1 MRIGDEQFVQ
11 DIGSIFHHIQ
21 GGFYRIDGETDESF
35 EQYKYHYNYRCFNAF
50 FLGVK
55 YGLRDVM
62 TFDIEAGAYKHWKDN
77 EKYYRM
83 QGVYKAAFPR
93 FIKYK
98 DLS

>member
-11 DIGSIFHHIQ
+11 DMGSIFDLI
-21 GGFYRIDGETDESF
+21 GETDERF
-35 EQYKYHYNYRCFNAF
+35 DGYNHHYNYRCFNAF

-62 TFDIEAGAYKHWKDN
+62 PFDVELRAYQHWLDN
-77 EKYYRM
+77 PKYYREH
-83 QGVYKAAFPR
+83 GVYKEAFPR
-93 FIKYK
+93 FATHVDK

>member
-11 DIGSIFHHIQ
+11 DIGSIFDHIQ

-55 YGLRDVM
+55 YGLRD
-62 TFDIEAGAYKHWKDN
+62 EH
-77 EKYYRM
+77 
-83 QGVYKAAFPR
+83 GVYKEAFPR